1 MKYRQKCIKEKI
13 QTKRNIYHKKIS
25 EELEKS
31 NELKQKELELIQ
43 YWIDFE
49 VKKYTDNL
57 TIRRIEK

>member
-1 MKYRQKCIKEKI
+1 MMTRLEEEL
-13 QTKRNIYHKKIS
+13 QTKRNIYLEKIS

>member
-1 MKYRQKCIKEKI
+1 MITRLEEEL
-13 QTKRNIYHKKIS
+13 QTKRNIYLEKIS

>member
-1 MKYRQKCIKEKI
+1 MMTRLEEEL
-13 QTKRNIYHKKIS
+13 QTKRNIYLEKIS
-25 EELEKS
+25 EELERS

>member
-1 MKYRQKCIKEKI
+1 MMTRIEEEL
-13 QTKRNIYHKKIS
+13 QTKRNIYLEKIS